1 MRRRKLQE
9 YLRQKQEL
17 DANAQLQQQ
26 MDDDAQRQQF
36 DELKRTLFLKMLTE
50 EARERLGRIRIARP
64 DFVEQVEVVLIQLI
78 QSRQITGKVDEKALL
93 TIIKKIR
100 GANKKEYRIIK

>member
-1 MRRRKLQE
+1 ME
-9 YLRQKQEL
+9 EE
-17 DANAQLQQQ
+17 
-26 MDDDAQRQQF
+26 AQRQQF
-36 DELKRTLFLKMLTE
+36 DELKRSLFLKMLSE

-64 DFVEQVEVVLIQLI
+64 EFAQQVEIVLIQLI
-78 QSRQITGKVDEKALL
+78 QSGQITGKVDENALL

>member
-1 MRRRKLQE
+1 
-9 YLRQKQEL
+9 
-17 DANAQLQQQ
+17 

>member
-9 YLRQKQEL
+9 YLHQKQEL

-26 MDDDAQRQQF
+26 MENEAQRQQF
-36 DELKRTLFLKMLTE
+36 DELKRMLFLKMLTE

>member
-1 MRRRKLQE
+1 MQE

-17 DANAQLQQQ
+17 DANAQMQQQ
-26 MDDDAQRQQF
+26 MEEEAQQQQF
-36 DELKRTLFLKMLTE
+36 NELKRMLFLKMLTE

-64 DFVEQVEVVLIQLI
+64 DFAQQVEVVLIQLI

>member
-1 MRRRKLQE
+1 
-9 YLRQKQEL
+9 
-17 DANAQLQQQ
+17 

-36 DELKRTLFLKMLTE
+36 DELKRMLFLKMLTE

>member
-1 MRRRKLQE
+1 
-9 YLRQKQEL
+9 
-17 DANAQLQQQ
+17 

-78 QSRQITGKVDEKALL
+78 QSRQITGKVDEKAIL